1 MQGEFCLCHLQ
12 MQYFKSY
19 LDPRPQDVTMSMIY
33 FSLWQIAHWINGFQF
48 LLNYKNILIKLIKVA
63 HFSLAVQHFES
74 IKCNKIS
81 APHDSSAFKK
91 KTIKHVK
98 DLQHIIICAHEYTGD
113 IDSSATFQAAQSI
126 PDYLTVVGALD
137 LNIRRLNKMKKR
149 FVCFNSASD
158 SQKWAPFHPLPISF
172 RPSISEWG
180 WDDKMWQDLL
190 ICVAYIRETRVQR
203 SISLENNSV
212 FRVVFLWEET
222 RVPTGNQPVQL
233 GDRMPMSHAN
243 TRYHMWVT
251 AVRV

>member
-1 MQGEFCLCHLQ
+1 M
-12 MQYFKSY
+12 
-19 LDPRPQDVTMSMIY
+19 
-33 FSLWQIAHWINGFQF
+33 
-48 LLNYKNILIKLIKVA
+48 IKVA

-126 PDYLTVVGALD
+126 PDYKAAQSIPDYLTVVGALD

-158 SQKWAPFHPLPISF
+158 SQK
-172 RPSISEWG
+172 
-180 WDDKMWQDLL
+180 
-190 ICVAYIRETRVQR
+190 
-203 SISLENNSV
+203 
-212 FRVVFLWEET
+212 
-222 RVPTGNQPVQL
+222 
-233 GDRMPMSHAN
+233 
-243 TRYHMWVT
+243 
-251 AVRV
+251 